1 MSDLGGRVHNRFRPK
16 GDLAPD
22 RAVHDCAFTACWGM
36 RSILISVFVVLALA
50 GVADA
55 QVRTDAGRLPLR
67 DWVDPNL
74 GGSIVE
80 GVATHDS
87 LWLRGASKNV
97 VRFDRRSGE
106 RSVAATDVLDVLPD
120 GPHLWALVAL
130 NANESLVRD
139 LWDTGLPAR
148 RVYFEGSPVALFAT
162 PNGPG
167 VLTTTKA
174 LLPSGEHW
182 DRRRLAALLE
192 PGANVSALTANT
204 LFVGYNKG
212 EWGGGLRRVDTL
224 TGTISIVKDPSSQTC
239 SGRLDPECAPVVGI
253 IPDTENAGCVLAGA
267 SLAHLSGRYGEVLR
281 VCEDRITSVFSDQLP
296 IVPNSIVNRP
306 GQTWPFT
313 SLVPTNDG
321 WVAVGQNRF
330 ARARANAVTMNDI
343 PALRSW
349 AGLQISAPVDGVIF
363 VEAACC
369 WGSEAS
375 VQYQVVAIPVEP

>member
-1 MSDLGGRVHNRFRPK
+1 
-16 GDLAPD
+16 
-22 RAVHDCAFTACWGM
+22 M
-36 RSILISVFVVLALA
+36 RSILISVLVALALA

-67 DWVDPNL
+67 DWLDPDL

-80 GVATHDS
+80 GIATHDS

-106 RSVAATDVLDVLPD
+106 RSVAATDVLDVLAD
-120 GPHLWALVAL
+120 GPHLWSLVAL

-139 LWDTGLPAR
+139 LRDTGLPDR

-174 LLPSGEHW
+174 LLPFGEQW

-192 PGANVSALTANT
+192 PGAHVSALTANT
-204 LFVGYNKG
+204 LFVGYNRG
-212 EWGGGLRRVDTL
+212 EWGGGLRRLDVSS
-224 TGTISIVKDPSSQTC
+224 GTISIVKDPSDQTC
-239 SGRLDPECAPVVGI
+239 GGRLDPECAPLVGI
-253 IPDTENAGCVLAGA
+253 IPDAADAGCVLVGA

-281 VCEDRITSVFSDQLP
+281 VCDDRITSVFSDPLP
-296 IVPNSIVNRP
+296 IVPNSIVSRP

-313 SLVPTNDG
+313 SLVQTNDG
-321 WVAVGQNRF
+321 WVAVGQDRF
-330 ARARANAVTMNDI
+330 ARARGNAVTMDDI

-349 AGLQISAPVDGVIF
+349 AGLQISAPVNGVIF

-369 WGSEAS
+369 WGSEAF